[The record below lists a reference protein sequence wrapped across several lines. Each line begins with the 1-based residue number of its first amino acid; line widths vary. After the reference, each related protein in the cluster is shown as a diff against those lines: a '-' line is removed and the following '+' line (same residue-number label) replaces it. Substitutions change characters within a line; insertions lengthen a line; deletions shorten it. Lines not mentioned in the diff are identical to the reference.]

1 MTIVDDCHL
10 SLDYLKKY
18 AVGDVFVETGTYK
31 GAGVLRALQH
41 GFKRIHTIELNE
53 ELYLKAVDLFA
64 GNPEVKVWFGDSV
77 DIIPQIVEEL
87 SEHEQQATFWLDAH
101 ASGPL
106 VGGQYGPCP
115 LALELRSIYGQEIL
129 TLNNTEMTRLLKPY
143 TTNTHTLFIDDRRLL
158 GSAEWG
164 YISEETVTN
173 LVLQI
178 NPEYKIHLL
187 DGHVANDVMCAT
199 VRA

>member
-1 MTIVDDCHL
+1 MSDNPSHL
-10 SLDYLKKY
+10 KLEYLQKY
-18 AVGDVFVETGTYK
+18 AVGDVFVETGTYMGDTVK
-31 GAGVLRALQH
+31 LALQH
-41 GFKRIHTIELNE
+41 GFKKIHTIELNE
-53 ELYLKAVDLFA
+53 ELYLKAVDMFA

-87 SEHEQQATFWLDAH
+87 NEQATFWLDAH

-129 TLNNTEMTRLLKPY
+129 TLNNSEMTRQLKPY
-143 TTNTHTLFIDDRRLL
+143 ATNTHTLFIDDRRLL

-199 VRA
+199 VRV